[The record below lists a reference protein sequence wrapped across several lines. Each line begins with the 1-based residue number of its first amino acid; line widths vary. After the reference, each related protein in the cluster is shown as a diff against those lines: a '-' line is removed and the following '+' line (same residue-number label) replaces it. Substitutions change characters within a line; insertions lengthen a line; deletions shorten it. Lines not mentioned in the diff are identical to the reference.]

1 MYLIFDYINLGN
13 SPDAVLDQ
21 YGCSS
26 NFISIASENNPLDNY
41 KLCQQRRGVK
51 LITTYSNV
59 LIKFVTDALKDIN
72 SGFSIIFRIIKDPS
86 DCRLLKINLIR
97 VKLYF

>member
-1 MYLIFDYINLGN
+1 MFDYINLEN
-13 SPDAVLDQ
+13 SPNAILDQ

-26 NFISIASENNPLDNY
+26 NFLSISPENNPLDSY

-59 LIKFVTDALKDIN
+59 LINFVTNALTDIN

-86 DCRLLKINLIR
+86 DRKNKK
-97 VKLYF
+97 KLF